1 MTPTPSPDTS
11 GKKFSCRGFP
21 LLKIFAI
28 LDYMFKHFSLT
39 LIAILFLTNTT
50 FSAEPEVIKLS
61 EGIYGFIGKKGAA
74 NSGFVVTNEG
84 VVVIDTQGPKDLALH
99 LKKKIQE
106 ITDKPIVYVIN
117 THYHGDHT
125 FGNQY
130 FNEAKEII
138 SHENTKKNLT
148 EKDTQHRE
156 QFKKSFGENSLE
168 GFELTLP
175 TKTFKNTLS
184 LRIGGKTIELAYL
197 GKGHTDGD
205 IIVYFPIE
213 RIMFGGDLLYK
224 ERLPWLGDAYISDWI
239 ETLKNLKNFD
249 AGIYVPGHGGAGNI
263 DMLFNLQQYLIDLQ
277 REVKKY
283 IAKGKTID
291 EIKKE
296 IKLPKYKNWLKYK
309 EWLPLNADRV
319 CKELSAQRQE

>member
-1 MTPTPSPDTS
+1 MIGLSSCNGIRMKASPII
-11 GKKFSCRGFP
+11 KRFV
-21 LLKIFAI
+21 I
-28 LDYMFKHFSLT
+28 LGCMFKRLSL
-39 LIAILFLTNTT
+39 IFIILLGFTNPIVA
-50 FSAEPEVIKLS
+50 AEPEVVKLA
-61 EGIYGFIGKKGAA
+61 EGVYGFIGKEGAT

-84 VVVIDTQGPKDLALH
+84 IVVIDTQGPKELALL
-99 LKKKIQE
+99 LKKKIHE
-106 ITDKPIVYVIN
+106 ITDKPVVYVIN
-117 THYHGDHT
+117 THFHGDHT

-130 FNEAKEII
+130 FKEAWEII
-138 SHENTKKNLT
+138 SHENTNKNLI
-148 EKDTQHRE
+148 EKDKQHRE

-263 DMLFNLQQYLIDLQ
+263 DMLFNIQQYLIDLQ

-309 EWLPLNADRV
+309 EWLPLNAESVYR
-319 CKELSAQRQE
+319 ELKDQRQE

>member
-1 MTPTPSPDTS
+1 MIGLSSCNGIRMKASPII
-11 GKKFSCRGFP
+11 KRFV
-21 LLKIFAI
+21 I
-28 LDYMFKHFSLT
+28 LGCMFKRLG
-39 LIAILFLTNTT
+39 LIFIILLGFTNPIAA
-50 FSAEPEVIKLS
+50 AEPEVVKLA
-61 EGIYGFIGKKGAA
+61 EGVYGFIGKEGAT

-84 VVVIDTQGPKDLALH
+84 VVVIDTQGPKELALL
-99 LKKKIQE
+99 LKKKIHE
-106 ITDKPIVYVIN
+106 ITNKPVVYVIN
-117 THYHGDHT
+117 THFHGDHI

-130 FNEAKEII
+130 FKKAREII
-138 SHENTKKNLT
+138 SHENTNRNLI
-148 EKDTQHRE
+148 EKDKQHRE
-156 QFKKSFGENSLE
+156 QFKKFFGENSLE

-213 RIMFGGDLLYK
+213 RIMFGGDLL
-224 ERLPWLGDAYISDWI
+224 
-239 ETLKNLKNFD
+239 
-249 AGIYVPGHGGAGNI
+249 
-263 DMLFNLQQYLIDLQ
+263 FNLQQYLIDLQ

-309 EWLPLNADRV
+309 EWLPLNAESVYR
-319 CKELSAQRQE
+319 ELKDQRQE